1 MDTAAFA
8 IGIVTSLVLTTLVN
22 ALVIWIVSKLN
33 LGLRVSG
40 FGGAILAALVIA
52 FVNFLLALLLT
63 AASVSMGTGILGSL
77 VALVVAAVVL
87 LIGDKILPNLKV
99 SGFGGAILAAIAIAV
114 FNWLIGVLL
123 AALGLVIG

>member
-1 MDTAAFA
+1 MP
-8 IGIVTSLVLTTLVN
+8 VLNPEVLAKRTLQQRGEVD
-22 ALVIWIVSKLN
+22 
-33 LGLRVSG
+33 VSG